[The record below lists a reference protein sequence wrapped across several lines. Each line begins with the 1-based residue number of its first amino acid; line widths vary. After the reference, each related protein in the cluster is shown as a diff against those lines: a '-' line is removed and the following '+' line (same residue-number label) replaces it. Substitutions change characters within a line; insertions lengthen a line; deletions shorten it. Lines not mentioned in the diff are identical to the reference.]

1 MVTATLTEMTRV
13 AAENTS
19 RALSQLLNQEVSIE
33 FQKVGIKKVKDLCP
47 LLAPEE
53 IVSTVLMR
61 VSGDAE
67 GAAMLVFPKET
78 AFAMM
83 NFLIG
88 SQEDAQ
94 RHLTEMGE
102 SALKEVGNIITG
114 AYLTVVSNAVGAKLI
129 EHVPDL
135 ASDMFGA
142 IMSQVIARFARE
154 AEDVFVVEVEFA
166 FPPKRLKGYFLL
178 LFSKADSDKV
188 FGAMK
193 DA

>member
-1 MVTATLTEMTRV
+1 MVTATLTEITQQ

-19 RALSQLLNQEVSIE
+19 RALSTLLKREVSLE
-33 FQKVGIKKVKDLCP
+33 FQNVGIKKVEDLCP
-47 LLAPEE
+47 LIGPEE

-61 VSGDAE
+61 VTGDAE

-78 AFAMM
+78 TLAMTD
-83 NFLIG
+83 FLIG
-88 SQEDAQ
+88 SQEQAR

-102 SALKEVGNIITG
+102 SALKEVGNIIAG
-114 AYLTVVSNAVGAKLI
+114 AYLTVVSNAAGAELI

-142 IMSQVIARFARE
+142 IMSQVITRFARE

-166 FPPKRLKGYFLL
+166 FPPKSLKGYFLL
-178 LFSKADSDKV
+178 IFNRADSDKV